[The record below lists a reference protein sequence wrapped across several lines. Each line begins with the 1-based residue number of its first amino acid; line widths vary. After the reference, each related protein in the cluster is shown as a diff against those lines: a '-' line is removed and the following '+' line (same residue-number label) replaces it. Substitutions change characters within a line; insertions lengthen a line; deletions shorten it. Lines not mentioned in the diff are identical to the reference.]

1 MRHLDKLIAGSVF
14 ATAAVLALGGATLAV
29 NVVESTGKRAIA
41 ERFEEAGLSWAQVET
56 DGLQVTLTG
65 TAQTE
70 AMRFRALSLAGDV
83 VDPARVIN
91 LIEVATAEALE
102 PPRFTMELLRND
114 DGISLIGLVP
124 MAFGRGTVQE
134 RIEALTGAADI
145 ANMLDST
152 DHPVPDGWTAAV
164 DFGLQA
170 MALLPRSKISISAG
184 RVEVTAISDSREQQR
199 AISTQLARNVPD
211 GLRVSLDISAPRPV
225 IAPFTLRFVI
235 DDDRG
240 PRFDACAAD
249 TEAAQARILAAAA
262 QAGAPEGTNCTIG
275 LGVPTTSW
283 GVATE
288 AGIAALASLG
298 SGTIT
303 YSDADVSLIVP
314 HTVAEDA
321 FDAAVGR
328 LDRALPEVFSLE
340 AVRLDPPADDPE
352 RADPPEFIA
361 TLSPEGQVLLR
372 GRISDART
380 RDAVQS
386 FARSRFGM
394 EAVETAARIEQAMPE
409 GWPLRVLAG
418 LEALA
423 ELHDG
428 EVRVRTDRIEI
439 RGRTGDQE
447 SSDVIS
453 RVLSEKLGRG
463 QVFRIDIVYDESL
476 DPIASLPTPESCIED
491 IELILEDR
499 QIAFAPG
506 SARIEGEAVETLDAI
521 AAVLRNCGELRL
533 EIGGHTDSQGREQ
546 MNLALSQRRA
556 DAVLEGLL
564 SRRVLVGEYS
574 AVGYGQSR
582 PIADNSTEAGRE
594 ANRRIEF
601 RMLPAAGEESA
612 ASTVRE
618 RDPEAE
624 ARLEI
629 TVHMA
634 EDGTAR
640 PMERPAR
647 D

>member
-321 FDAAVGR
+321 FDAASGGSIVPCPR
-328 LDRALPEVFSLE
+328 FSRSKRSAWIRRPTTRNVPIHPSSSPPCRPKDRCCCAAAFRTPAPVTPCKALPARAS
-340 AVRLDPPADDPE
+340 AWRRLKRPLGLNRPCP
-352 RADPPEFIA
+352 RAGRFGCWP
-361 TLSPEGQVLLR
+361 GLR
-372 GRISDART
+372 RWQNCTTGRCAYART
-380 RDAVQS
+380 GSR
-386 FARSRFGM
+386 FAGGQAIRSR
-394 EAVETAARIEQAMPE
+394 AM
-409 GWPLRVLAG
+409 
-418 LEALA
+418 
-423 ELHDG
+423 
-428 EVRVRTDRIEI
+428 
-439 RGRTGDQE
+439 
-447 SSDVIS
+447 
-453 RVLSEKLGRG
+453 
-463 QVFRIDIVYDESL
+463 
-476 DPIASLPTPESCIED
+476 
-491 IELILEDR
+491 
-499 QIAFAPG
+499 
-506 SARIEGEAVETLDAI
+506 
-521 AAVLRNCGELRL
+521 
-533 EIGGHTDSQGREQ
+533 
-546 MNLALSQRRA
+546 
-556 DAVLEGLL
+556 
-564 SRRVLVGEYS
+564 
-574 AVGYGQSR
+574 
-582 PIADNSTEAGRE
+582 
-594 ANRRIEF
+594 
-601 RMLPAAGEESA
+601 
-612 ASTVRE
+612 
-618 RDPEAE
+618 
-624 ARLEI
+624 
-629 TVHMA
+629 
-634 EDGTAR
+634 
-640 PMERPAR
+640 
-647 D
+647 